1 MCRIICPTIQKE
13 DFAVNGNKVLAIWQ
27 LKGLLWLVGG
37 VFWMAMGMGEILGA
51 EAGMDPARPGTTPK
65 EPPRTDQSAP
75 EPVRL
80 IFDTDIGNDVDDAMA
95 LAVIHA
101 LADRAECQLLAVT
114 VTKDNPYAAR
124 MVSLLNT
131 FYGRPEVPI
140 GVVRGGKTPDDGRYL
155 RQVVTAQ
162 DEGKP
167 RYPHPLTDPQT
178 APEATHLLRR
188 ILAAQPDA
196 SVVIVQVGFSTNLA
210 RLLDSGPDDLSPL
223 DGKTLVEKK
232 VRLLSVMAGAF
243 SQDFQKRR
251 YREFNVVTDVP
262 SAKKVFST
270 WPTPIVAS
278 GFEIGWA
285 IPYPAVS
292 IRHDYR
298 YVPHHPVAEAYRYYR
313 GLEHDQPTFD
323 LTSVLYAVRP
333 EREYFGLSPAGWI
346 RVEDDGFTRFEP
358 DPNGRHRYLLVNP
371 EQVVRVREALCF
383 LCSQPPKHLRS
394 HNQKE

>member
-1 MCRIICPTIQKE
+1 M
-13 DFAVNGNKVLAIWQ
+13 NGSKVWVSWLGQ
-27 LKGLLWLVGG
+27 RLTWLVGG
-37 VFWMAMGMGEILGA
+37 VIWMAAVMGKIPAA
-51 EAGMDPARPGTTPK
+51 EAATESALPEGTSPQ
-65 EPPRTDQSAP
+65 PPRLEKTASA
-75 EPVRL
+75 PVRL

-162 DEGKP
+162 EEGKP
-167 RYPHPLTDPQT
+167 RYPHPLTDAQT
-178 APEATHLLRR
+178 APEATQLLRR
-188 ILAAQPDA
+188 ILAAQPDG

-210 RLLDSGPDDLSPL
+210 RLLDSGPDEVSPL
-223 DGKTLVEKK
+223 NGTALVEKK

-243 SQDFQKRR
+243 SEDLQKRR
-251 YREFNVVTDVP
+251 HREYNVVTDVP
-262 SAKKVFST
+262 SAKKVFSV

-278 GFEIGWA
+278 GFEIGRA
-285 IPYPAVS
+285 IQYPAVS
-292 IRHDYR
+292 IRQDYR
-298 YVPHHPVAEAYRYYR
+298 YVRHHPVAEAYRYYR
-313 GLEHDQPTFD
+313 GLDHDQPTFD

-371 EQVVRVREALCF
+371 QQVLRVREAFCF
-383 LCSQPPKHLRS
+383 LCSEPPKHLAS
-394 HNQKE
+394 PKESD